1 MSRCSFGRAMTN
13 ALTTVMN
20 VQCLD
25 TCIDRYMSVFMRYAL
40 PIPIHTSC
48 TDFEMLFV
56 WHRVENKQDYK
67 YSASASTFGRLLGA
81 KNTTKM

>member
-13 ALTTVMN
+13 ACTTVMN

-40 PIPIHTSC
+40 PIPIQAVLILR
-48 TDFEMLFV
+48 FYL
-56 WHRVENKQDYK
+56 Y
-67 YSASASTFGRLLGA
+67 GIG
-81 KNTTKM
+81 